1 MRCQSLHLGLL
12 HLKAKCYS
20 VPGCN
25 TLSVAKQVTNFLADD
40 AEVGEW
46 GIEGLPSDEL
56 SIQNGICVTR
66 ATRYP
71 VLVDP
76 QGQVIVGWKVC
87 CAGGRDWHLA
97 TVSCI
102 AILGT
107 FWLAVVESIRTLRNR
122 HLPAAPDAGRA
133 APGSSTASPRMA
145 SRLPLSMIGSS
156 ATS

>member
-76 QGQVIVGWKVC
+76 QGQVIMGWEVC
-87 CAGGRDWHLA
+87 SACGTAGRLA
-97 TVSCI
+97 IVYCTI
-102 AILGT
+102 TLGT
-107 FWLAVVESIRTLRNR
+107 SGLAVVASPCMCFLRNNTLSPT
-122 HLPAAPDAGRA
+122 HFPAGPYLDHQ
-133 APGSSTASPRMA
+133 
-145 SRLPLSMIGSS
+145 SRVQEWAQDHHS
-156 ATS
+156 